1 MISNQEIGERLKAL
15 RGSRSLREV
24 SEATGIKPT
33 TLSNYEN
40 GVRRPPDN
48 AKAILAHYYKKTVNS
63 IFFT

>member
-1 MISNQEIGERLKAL
+1 MVSNKEIGERLKAL

-40 GVRRPPDN
+40 GARRPSDDV
-48 AKAILAHYYKKTVNS
+48 KAILATYYKKTVNS